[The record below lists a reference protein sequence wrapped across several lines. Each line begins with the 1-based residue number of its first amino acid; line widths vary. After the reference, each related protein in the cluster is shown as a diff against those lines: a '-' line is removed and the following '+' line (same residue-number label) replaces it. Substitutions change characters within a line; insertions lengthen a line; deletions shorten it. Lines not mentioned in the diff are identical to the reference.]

1 MSKVQDKNNQKIVVV
16 TGASSGIGRAT
27 AFLMAQQ
34 GHQVIAT
41 SRHMGKLS
49 PLLEETR
56 NSGCSIVPEEVNINK
71 SDELERFFERLF
83 EHFGCVDVLIN
94 NAGYGLKGSIN
105 TINTQQLR
113 DQFDTNLFAAISTM
127 KAVLPMMIEREDGCI
142 INITSI
148 LGRIAI
154 PYMGAY
160 VSSKFAL
167 EGVSEAMRIELAPYG
182 VRVCVVEPGLFKTN
196 FGDNVVYATTDSKN
210 DFESGQKRNYN
221 RRLKGGNPDRVA
233 KKISQLASKKNPKFR
248 TTVGWDAYWASLAAR
263 YLPQKLFLSVVQ
275 KYLT

>member
-1 MSKVQDKNNQKIVVV
+1 MSKIQDKNRHKIVVV

-27 AFLMAQQ
+27 AFLMAQE

-41 SRHMGKLS
+41 SRHLENLS
-49 PLLEETR
+49 PLVEETR
-56 NSGCSIVPEEVNINK
+56 NLGYSVVPEEVNINK
-71 SDELERFFERLF
+71 SDEVERFFQRLF
-83 EHFGCVDVLIN
+83 EHFGGVDVLIN

-105 TINTQQLR
+105 SITTEQLR
-113 DQFDTNLFAAISTM
+113 DQFDTNLFASISTM
-127 KAVLPMMIEREDGCI
+127 KGVLPSMIERKNGCI

-167 EGVSEAMRIELAPYG
+167 EGVSEAMRLELAPYG

-196 FGDNVVYATTDSKN
+196 FGDNVVYATTGSKS
-210 DFESGQKRNYN
+210 DFEAGQKKNYN
-221 RRLKGGNPDRVA
+221 RKIKGGDPFRVA
-233 KKISQLASKKNPKFR
+233 KKISQLNKP
-248 TTVGWDAYWASLAAR
+248 
-263 YLPQKLFLSVVQ
+263 
-275 KYLT
+275 

>member
-1 MSKVQDKNNQKIVVV
+1 MSKIQDKNRHKIVVV

-27 AFLMAQQ
+27 AFLMAQE

-41 SRHMGKLS
+41 SRHLENLS
-49 PLLEETR
+49 PLVEETR
-56 NSGCSIVPEEVNINK
+56 NLGYSVVPEEVNINK
-71 SDELERFFERLF
+71 SDEVERFFQRLF
-83 EHFGCVDVLIN
+83 EHFGGVDVLIN

-105 TINTQQLR
+105 SITTEQLR
-113 DQFDTNLFAAISTM
+113 DQFDTNLFASISTM
-127 KAVLPMMIEREDGCI
+127 KGVLPSMIERKNGCI

-167 EGVSEAMRIELAPYG
+167 EGVSEAMRLELAPYG
-182 VRVCVVEPGLFKTN
+182 IRVCVVEPGLFKTN
-196 FGDNVVYATTDSKN
+196 FGDNVVYATTGSKS
-210 DFESGQKRNYN
+210 DFEAGQKKNYN
-221 RRLKGGNPDRVA
+221 RKIKGGDPFRVA
-233 KKISQLASKKNPKFR
+233 KKISQLTSKKNPKFR

-263 YLPQKLFLSVVQ
+263 FLPQKLFLSAVQ
-275 KYLT
+275 KVMN